1 MSSNVI
7 LQEKGPEAEQDL
19 GTLLIYMPALN
30 EEASIARVIASLP
43 TSLPGFSTV
52 EVLVV
57 DDGSTDATARLAR
70 EAGAFV
76 VSHRENKG
84 VGGAF
89 QTAAKEALR
98 MKAAVLVSIDA
109 DGQFDPAQ
117 IPSLVAP
124 IVAGKSDFAIGNRFE
139 TTEKPDNM
147 PFIKFAG
154 NHAVNSIVSKVANTP
169 ISDASCGFRAYSREA
184 LFNLNLMGHFTYTH
198 ETIIDLA
205 QKGFNPAQ
213 VPVAVRYFDGR
224 VSRVA
229 HNLSRYAFQSL
240 KIIIRSLRDHK
251 PFAFFASIALGVF
264 VLGLLGGAF
273 VGWHWMSTGSVSPYK
288 SFGFISLSLVI
299 IAQIFLVLALLADM
313 LGRIRTN
320 QERLLYFSKK
330 AHYDR

>member
-1 MSSNVI
+1 
-7 LQEKGPEAEQDL
+7 
-19 GTLLIYMPALN
+19 MPALN
-30 EEASIARVIASLP
+30 EAASIAQVIASLP
-43 TSLPGFSTV
+43 KSLPGFSSI

-57 DDGSTDATARLAR
+57 DDGSTDATAEIAR
-70 EAGAFV
+70 EAGAIV
-76 VSHRENKG
+76 AQHRENKG

-89 QTAAKEALR
+89 QTAAQEALR
-98 MKAAVLVSIDA
+98 LKAAVLVSIDA

-117 IPSLVAP
+117 IPNLVAP
-124 IVAGKSDFAIGNRFE
+124 IVAGNSDFAIGNRFQSA
-139 TTEKPDNM
+139 EKPENM
-147 PFIKFAG
+147 PLIKFAG
-154 NHAVNSIVSKVANTP
+154 NHAVNSIVSKVAKTP

-205 QKGFNPAQ
+205 QKGYSPAQ
-213 VPVAVRYFDGR
+213 VPVKVRYFDGR

-229 HNLSRYAFQSL
+229 HNLSRYAFQSG
-240 KIIIRSLRDHK
+240 KIIIRSLRDHQ

-264 VLGLLGGAF
+264 LLGLFGGLF
-273 VGWHWMSTGSVSPYK
+273 VGLNWLSTGSISPYK
-288 SFGFISLSLVI
+288 SLGFISLSLVI

-330 AHYDR
+330 AHYDK